1 MYPRLMAKTLQ
12 VRDLSDDVHARLLAR
27 ARAAGMS
34 LSEYLRRQLTVL
46 AEQPTV
52 DEVFRRAEGLGLSLS
67 REETLRFMDEG
78 RAER

>member
-46 AEQPTV
+46 AVQPTV

-67 REETLRFMDEG
+67 REETLRFIDEG
-78 RAER
+78 RGER